1 MKNIVIGTAGHI
13 DHGKTTIIKY
23 LTGKNTDTL
32 PEEKKR
38 GITIDLG
45 FSFLEIYKDEKIGI
59 VDVPGHEKF
68 IKNMVAGISGINYI
82 IFTIAVNDGIMPQT
96 EEHFNIIKLLKIKH
110 GVIVLTKTDLVSNE
124 QIDKVKKQVKLLV
137 KNSFLEKFK
146 ILETS
151 IKNINS
157 YKNLK
162 DFIIE
167 DIKNIE
173 EQKENIYKENFKMY
187 IDRCFSVNG
196 FGTVVTGTI
205 LYGKV
210 SLNDY
215 LYLYPLNKKV
225 RVKGIE
231 SHNEKK
237 EKIQAGNRCALNITN
252 IEKSQIRRGDIIFS
266 SQNFVSSKIIDVMF
280 EPLKNYS
287 VKNNQRIKIYIG
299 TKEINGKIRIFL
311 ENEIFIKKDEDL
323 KKYPAELILDEE
335 IAVEYGEIGIIRNS
349 SSTNTL
355 GGFKIL
361 LLSSKKGKRNDKNYI
376 ENLINIDK
384 NIKTKENNNEKLKN
398 IIKNFHENYPMQKG
412 ILRAELKNKYFD
424 KLSYKE
430 FKNLLEENILR
441 NEIKYEKVFDKE
453 CISLRDYKIK
463 FGKEEKILK
472 EKIFKIYKENR
483 FFPQKRSIIKED
495 FSNEKN
501 FDIIHNYLFEEQ
513 MIIFLG
519 NDFYILKGFFNEA
532 QKKVT
537 EFLLENKNI
546 TISQMKKLLEI
557 DRISAIM
564 ILEKFDSLNITQRI
578 NDYRILK

>member
-205 LYGKV
+205 LYGEV

-266 SQNFVSSKIIDVMF
+266 SQNFVYSKIIDVMF

-299 TKEINGKIRIFL
+299 TKEINGKIRLFL

-453 CISLRDYKIK
+453 YISLRDYKIK

-557 DRISAIM
+557 DRMSAIM

>member
-1 MKNIVIGTAGHI
+1 MKNIIIGTAGHI

-299 TKEINGKIRIFL
+299 TKEINGKIRLFL

-335 IAVEYGEIGIIRNS
+335 ISVEYGEIGIIRNS

-453 CISLRDYKIK
+453 YISLRDYKIK

-557 DRISAIM
+557 DRMSAIM

>member
-266 SQNFVSSKIIDVMF
+266 SQNFVYSKIIDVMF

-299 TKEINGKIRIFL
+299 TKEINGKIRLFL

-384 NIKTKENNNEKLKN
+384 NIKIKENNNEKLKN

-453 CISLRDYKIK
+453 YISLRDYKIK

-537 EFLLENKNI
+537 ELLLENKNI

-557 DRISAIM
+557 DRMSAIM